1 MNKDKQLKAIL
12 PSGFQDTWGE
22 ALSLKKKLLGIIER
36 NFIKFGFS
44 PLETSP
50 MELSSIIGNSLA
62 EDEENPMADIFTFDE
77 NGTDVSLRYDLSQGF
92 IRFYSQNYLD
102 LPNPYKRYQIGTV
115 FRREK
120 PGNGRYKSFG
130 QCDVDIIG
138 KFDKKQANAELCN
151 IISSTFLEMGLKKS
165 DFVINVSNRKIVQG
179 LMQDLKITDDKQ
191 RQKVLRAIDKLDKP
205 GFGIKGVE
213 ELLKKERT
221 DASGAVTLGANLSDE
236 QASRIIEF

>member
-1 MNKDKQLKAIL
+1 MVRTHPTVPQGVWRCLIKMNKDKQLKAIL
-12 PSGFQDTWGE
+12 PSGFQDTWGD

-102 LPNPYKRYQIGTV
+102 LPNPYKSCLLYTSPSPR
-115 FRREK
+115 
-120 PGNGRYKSFG
+120 
-130 QCDVDIIG
+130 D
-138 KFDKKQANAELCN
+138 
-151 IISSTFLEMGLKKS
+151 
-165 DFVINVSNRKIVQG
+165 
-179 LMQDLKITDDKQ
+179 
-191 RQKVLRAIDKLDKP
+191 
-205 GFGIKGVE
+205 VE
-213 ELLKKERT
+213 E
-221 DASGAVTLGANLSDE
+221 
-236 QASRIIEF
+236 SRMPSSA